1 MTELEKY
8 ELVNRAENEKEL
20 ASAILKLADPE
31 TGKIKGRAKDHD
43 AKRMSER
50 LSLFMKGHFAANG
63 LTREYGIRQQA
74 IYIKYYEDREGKD
87 N

>member
-8 ELVNRAENEKEL
+8 QLVNQAETEIEL

-31 TGKIKGRAKDHD
+31 TGKIQGRAKEHD
-43 AKRMSER
+43 AKRMTER
-50 LSLFMKGHFAANG
+50 LALFMKSLFAANG

-74 IYIKYYEDREGKD
+74 IYIKYCEDREKK
-87 N
+87 

>member
-8 ELVNRAENEKEL
+8 QLVNQAEDEKEL

-43 AKRMSER
+43 AERMMRR
-50 LSLFMKGHFAANG
+50 LSMFMKGYFPPNG
-63 LTREYGIRQQA
+63 MTREYGIRQQA
-74 IYIKYYEDREGKD
+74 MYIKYYQDL
-87 N
+87 